1 MQRAEPA
8 DGVIDVC
15 QRLEDREEDGSQGNL
30 SGLPLTED
38 HDREGKE
45 AHACDADL
53 KVPRLNRGDNV
64 SKAADAGEEAGD
76 QNARPAHLVD
86 VDADRA
92 RRLRMLAASLQTK
105 TEARFVEQDD

>member
-1 MQRAEPA
+1 MQRTEPA

-15 QRLEDREEDGSQGNL
+15 QRLEDREEDGGQGNL

-45 AHACDADL
+45 AHACDANL

-92 RRLRMLAASLQTK
+92 CRLRMLAASLQTK
-105 TEARFVEQDD
+105 TEARFVKQDD